1 MLEPPRTISIEWRGR
16 ERYQTT
22 WDRQLELHELRRKGE
37 IGDMLVFVEHEP
49 VITLGK
55 RGDSTNLVVTQAV
68 LEQRRV
74 DFHQIGR
81 GGDITFHGPGQL
93 VGYLVVDLR
102 KRGLKVRG
110 FIRLVE
116 QAIIKTLTGF
126 NIRAATIPGL
136 TGVWFGDTKLAAIGI
151 EVKGGV
157 SLHGLALNVHTDLA
171 YYDLIVPCG
180 IKAKQVGSIA
190 SVLGKSI
197 GFSDVRYA
205 LGRDITQAL
214 LGLGLG

>member
-22 WDRQLELHELRRKGE
+22 WDRQLELHELRRNGE

-55 RGDSTNLVVTQAV
+55 RGDSTNLVVTQAE

-136 TGVWFGDTKLAAIGI
+136 TGVWFEDTKLAAIGI

-180 IKAKQVGSIA
+180 IRAKQVGSIA
-190 SVLGKSI
+190 SVLGKPI